1 MFFDKQNERK
11 ELLQTPF
18 LSGILDAQ
26 DAGILVV
33 DKNCNILLMNTAA
46 RDFLDNEIFYK
57 NCRGGFD
64 RIFPSL
70 CKHCHAGKNQ
80 YEGIE
85 PSSYEMLDING
96 CYYSVRYSNIEWI
109 DKTPATAIFL
119 RNIHDERSALEKLN
133 SFAYID
139 QLTGVPNRRKLMEDF
154 ESIADKITDSSVSG
168 LLAIFDLDDF
178 KTINDSYGHNTGDIM
193 LKRLAWHFESKEA
206 FRGHLYRLGGDEF
219 ILFFVDSAEKFS
231 SLDECRQYYDG
242 VLKETL
248 LSYSLP
254 NIEVSC
260 TLSMGAVFFPWQGE
274 KFSELLRKADI
285 ALYKAKGNSRNQIC
299 YFDDKDDTAKKFK
312 DLFIC
317 IRPVLTRNG
326 ATYGYELVD
335 QSQEEKRV
343 GSSLNLHEFNRTID
357 TLSLDEL
364 ESKELYFISFS
375 NQLLNRPVAAN
386 LPKNKFVIKIHL
398 TGQPGESD
406 LRKYAELYSLGYLLA
421 FSGINKLNASPE
433 IFRFAHY
440 CLFDLGETDIAFRRR
455 TIELNPSIQFIAVG
469 MDSYYD
475 YETAKNQG
483 YSLFQGYFFK
493 RPSRVKMTKEID
505 PLKVNYLRLLQLTS
519 TVDNVDFQ
527 EISSI
532 ISSDVALSYKLLR
545 LLNSTA
551 VGLRNPVS
559 SISFAIAYLGEV
571 NLKKW
576 IAMLALRGL
585 SEDKPLELIR
595 LSLIRAQF
603 GEMLYRAILS
613 HQNQT
618 NVFLV
623 GLLSLLDVVL
633 EKSKIEVFREIVV
646 ADDIRDSLLT
656 DNGAFS
662 DLVKLFS
669 DYEHANWE
677 AVSTFATRN
686 RLTDSQITNAYLESV
701 KWYNDLIEFQIVTA
715 D

>member
-11 ELLQTPF
+11 EILQAPF

-26 DAGILVV
+26 DIGIIVV
-33 DKNCNILLMNTAA
+33 DKNCNILLMNTVA
-46 RDFLDNEIFYK
+46 RNFLDNENFYK

-70 CKHCHAGKNQ
+70 CKHCHAGKKQ
-80 YEGIE
+80 HEGIDQ
-85 PSSYEMLDING
+85 PTSYEMLDING
-96 CYYSVRYSNIEWI
+96 CYYSVRYGVIEWI
-109 DKTPATAIFL
+109 DKTPATVIFL
-119 RNIHDERSALEKLN
+119 RNVHDERTALEKLN

-139 QLTGVPNRRKLMEDF
+139 QLTGVPNRRKLMDDF
-154 ESIADKITDSSVSG
+154 ESIAGKIANSSVSG

-178 KTINDSYGHNTGDIM
+178 KTINDSYGHSTGDIM
-193 LKRLAWHFESKEA
+193 LKRLAWHFESKDT

-219 ILFFVDSAEKFS
+219 ILFFVDPVGKFS
-231 SLDECRQYYDG
+231 SLTESRQYYDK

-260 TLSMGAVFFPWQGE
+260 TLSMGVVFFPWQGE
-274 KFSELLRKADI
+274 NFSELLRKADI
-285 ALYKAKGNSRNQIC
+285 ALYKAKGNNRNQIC
-299 YFDDKDDTAKKFK
+299 YFDENDDTAKKFK

-326 ATYGYELVD
+326 TTYGYELVD
-335 QSQEEKRV
+335 QSQEAERV

-357 TLSLDEL
+357 TLSLDEM

-375 NQLLNRPVAAN
+375 NQLLNRPIAEN
-386 LPKNKFVIKIHL
+386 LPKNKFVIKIQL
-398 TGQPGESD
+398 SGQPEESD
-406 LRKYAELYSLGYLLA
+406 LRKYAELNSLGYLIA
-421 FSGINKLNASPE
+421 FSGINKSNASPE
-433 IFRFAHY
+433 IFRLAHY
-440 CLFDLGETDIAFRRR
+440 CQFDPGETDIAFRRR
-455 TIELNPSIQFIAVG
+455 IIETNPSIQFIAIG
-469 MDSYYD
+469 MDSDYD

-483 YSLFQGYFFK
+483 YALFQGYFFK

-559 SISFAIAYLGEV
+559 SISFAVAYLGEV

-595 LSLIRAQF
+595 LSLIRARF
-603 GEMLYRAILS
+603 GELLYRAIPS
-613 HQNQT
+613 QQNQT

-633 EKSKIEVFREIVV
+633 EKSKSDVFREIIVS
-646 ADDIRDSLLT
+646 DDIRDSLLT

-662 DLVKLFS
+662 DLVRLFS

-677 AVSTFATRN
+677 AVSEFADGS
-686 RLTDSQITNAYLESV
+686 RLTDSQITNAYIESV
-701 KWYNDLIEFQIVTA
+701 KWYNDLIELK
-715 D
+715 